1 MKRPAPAVAAHAF
14 ESAPHS
20 TLLKLSIPVLFSL
33 IAEPLTGLVDTAFV
47 ARLGAPSL
55 AALGV
60 GTMALSSIFWI
71 YNFLGIATQTDTAK
85 VFGKGNAEEGG
96 QIAGL
101 AMSVAA
107 VLGVVTALLLWP
119 LTPWISTLLGSTGEI
134 HESAVAYMTIR
145 WIGAPAILITIAG
158 FGALRGVQRMMIPLW
173 IAVGVNVLNVGLDAL
188 LIFGWDPGLGWIH
201 VPAFGIKGA
210 AAATSISQW
219 CGALATMWVVYHSL
233 HVRWQWALDRVLHLF
248 RAGGDLFVRTG
259 MLTLFLIVG
268 TREATKLG
276 AEAGAVHQ
284 AIRQFWLFTALFL
297 DAFAVAGQSLVGFFL
312 GSSNT
317 VQARKVAKTIIQWS
331 FGFGCVLLVAM
342 WLGEPWIAALIVPPA
357 AQYAFSGPWFIAWIM
372 QPVNAL
378 AFGTDGIHWGTADFR
393 FLRNATTISTLVGVL
408 VLFGWGAVF
417 GQSIESI
424 WMVTAIWIVLRVIFG
439 VSRVWPGSK
448 KAPLGLAIE
457 ARST

>member
-1 MKRPAPAVAAHAF
+1 MKRQPSSVSAHAF
-14 ESAPHS
+14 ESAPHT
-20 TLLKLSIPVLFSL
+20 TLIKLSIPVLFSL

-47 ARLGAPSL
+47 AQLGAPSL

-85 VFGKGNAEEGG
+85 AFGQGKPEEGG

-107 VLGVVTALLLWP
+107 VLGVGTALVLWP
-119 LTPWISTLLGSTGEI
+119 LTPWIAALLGSSGEVK
-134 HESAVAYMTIR
+134 ELAVSYMTIR

-158 FGALRGVQRMMIPLW
+158 FGALRGVQQMMIPLW
-173 IAVGVNVLNVGLDAL
+173 IALGVNGLNVVLDAI
-188 LIFGWDPGLGWIH
+188 LIFGWGP
-201 VPAFGIKGA
+201 VPAFGIEGA
-210 AAATSISQW
+210 AAATSVSQW
-219 CGALATMWVVYHSL
+219 VGAVATMWVVYHSL

-268 TREATKLG
+268 TREATRLG
-276 AEAGAVHQ
+276 AESGAIHQ

-297 DAFAVAGQSLVGFFL
+297 DSFAVAGQSLVGFFL
-312 GSSNT
+312 GSDNL
-317 VQARKVAKTIIQWS
+317 VEARRVAKTILQWS
-331 FGFGCVLLVAM
+331 FGFGCVLMVGM
-342 WLGEPWIAALIVPPA
+342 WLGEPWIASLLVPPA
-357 AQYAFSGPWFIAWIM
+357 AQYAFSGPWMVAWVM

-393 FLRNATTISTLVGVL
+393 FLRNATTISTAIGVTL
-408 VLFGWGAVF
+408 LYIWGLFFEQTIV
-417 GQSIESI
+417 SI
-424 WMVTAIWIVLRVIFG
+424 WAVTAIWIVLRVIFG
-439 VSRVWPGSK
+439 VTRVWPGSQN
-448 KAPLGLAIE
+448 APLG
-457 ARST
+457 RSKM